1 MKIRKGFVSNSS
13 SSSFTTQNFEEL
25 LEELKKED
33 GQDNMNWQNQNVFK
47 WWVVNY
53 PKDFDT
59 IQNLNMEVNFND
71 VYNGIRLEFKTLGD
85 IIFKENNYSD
95 EELDDFEEKLFAGMK
110 ENNYPVEILKA
121 GEKDNRESKMFEMA
135 QKLYNNIKL

>member
-59 IQNLNMEVNFND
+59 IQNLNMEVDFND

>member
-59 IQNLNMEVNFND
+59 IQNLNMEVDFND

-110 ENNYPVEILKA
+110 ENNYPVEILKV